1 MFSMIP
7 LLSLPTVWL
16 SSARF
21 WYSVHIVLARQ
32 VLLSMSYLSKA
43 SSTVFARDVNWIP
56 WSSSELKIKTNS
68 KINFGGGRILPN
80 IFGVFK
86 IQQILD
92 SCYSLGSNSLRNK
105 QTNKGCHSQKL
116 FPALSVSCNK
126 YFLY

>member
-68 KINFGGGRILPN
+68 KIDFGGGRILPN
-80 IFGVFK
+80 IFWVFK

-92 SCYSLGSNSLRNK
+92 SCYGLVTTLRNK
-105 QTNKGCHSQKL
+105 QTNKGYHSQKL

-126 YFLY
+126 YFLF

>member
-21 WYSVHIVLARQ
+21 WYSVHMVLARQ

-56 WSSSELKIKTNS
+56 WSSSKLQIKTNLI
-68 KINFGGGRILPN
+68 INFGGGRIRPN
-80 IFGVFK
+80 
-86 IQQILD
+86 
-92 SCYSLGSNSLRNK
+92 
-105 QTNKGCHSQKL
+105 
-116 FPALSVSCNK
+116 
-126 YFLY
+126 YFLFFSISLLTL